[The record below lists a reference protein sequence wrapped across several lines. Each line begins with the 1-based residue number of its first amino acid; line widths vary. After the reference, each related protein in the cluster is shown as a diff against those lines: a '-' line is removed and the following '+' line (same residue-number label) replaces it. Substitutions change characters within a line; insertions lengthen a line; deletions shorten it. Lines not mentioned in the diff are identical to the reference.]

1 LFVIPFGGFQ
11 DICHF
16 TPMELVMSSLAPE
29 QLVAVQKTGFEAM
42 FGLLAKAFDGTEK
55 LVKLNVQTVKSTFA
69 ENQEITATAF
79 SAKDPQ
85 ELFALLASQV
95 QPAVEKAQS
104 YWRHVYEIMS
114 GSQAEFADAQAF
126 LDSLAKNAPA
136 GSEAVW
142 SAWKSALETPSSAY
156 GAAKESANQVVEIAE
171 SNVSAASS
179 ASSRSTKRAIGQ
191 DEGAEKK

>member
-1 LFVIPFGGFQ
+1 
-11 DICHF
+11 
-16 TPMELVMSSLAPE
+16 MSSLAPE
-29 QLVAVQKTGFEAM
+29 QLVAVQKASFETM
-42 FGLLAKAFDGTEK
+42 FGLLTKALEGAEK
-55 LVKLNVQTVKSTFA
+55 LVKLNMQTVKSTFA
-69 ENQEITATAF
+69 ENQEITAKAF

-114 GSQAEFADAQAF
+114 SSQAEFAATAEVQLKQQQHDAQAF
-126 LDSLAKNAPA
+126 VDSLAKNAPA
-136 GSEAVW
+136 GTEAVW
-142 SAWKSALETPSSAY
+142 SAWKSALETASSAY
-156 GAAKESANQVVEIAE
+156 GAAKEAAEQVVEIAE

-191 DEGAEKK
+191 VEGAEKK